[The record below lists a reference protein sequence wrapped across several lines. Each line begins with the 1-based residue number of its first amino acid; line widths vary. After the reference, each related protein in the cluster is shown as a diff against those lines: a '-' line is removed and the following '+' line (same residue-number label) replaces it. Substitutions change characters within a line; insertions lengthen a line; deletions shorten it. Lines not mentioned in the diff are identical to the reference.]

1 MPAPAR
7 PLLTA
12 GKLPPDAHAPAVIE
26 FVDTFHSSVR
36 AAPPVPAK
44 PIAVVFPVESTPEP
58 SSYLAVVKFCI
69 SDQVVP
75 SQDSTNAEAAPGTY
89 PPKTNADP

>member
-44 PIAVVFPVESTPEP
+44 PIAVMATETSASISVNAFLLFNLRVESREE
-58 SSYLAVVKFCI
+58 SSRSENRNHTL
-69 SDQVVP
+69 
-75 SQDSTNAEAAPGTY
+75 NAFETSA
-89 PPKTNADP
+89 

>member
-1 MPAPAR
+1 MPAPGR

-36 AAPPVPAK
+36 AALLLPPKA
-44 PIAVVFPVESTPEP
+44 IAVVFPVESTPEP
-58 SSYLAVVKFCI
+58 SSCPAVVKFCI

-75 SQDSTNAEAAPGTY
+75 SQDSTNADEAPGTY
-89 PPKTNADP
+89 PPKINADP